1 MSVHLP
7 IDVFSPDQLSEIVAE
22 LQTYRGALR
31 DATVRAKAVKSK
43 APELPEPSEPLA
55 NLLHNSGIKPDDAD
69 GLEAT
74 YKELQSI
81 LKDAPVMHLTLAAAA
96 GRTLKRQLT
105 VWFRTQVHPNS
116 LLTFAIR
123 SDIGGGMLLQ
133 AGSHFYDYS
142 FRDRLLANK
151 ERLMEIASVR

>member
-1 MSVHLP
+1 
-7 IDVFSPDQLSEIVAE
+7 VFSPGQLSEIVAE
-22 LQTYRGALR
+22 LQSYRGKLR
-31 DATVRAKAVKSK
+31 DSAVRAKATKSK
-43 APELPEPSEPLA
+43 NTELPDLSEWLT
-55 NLLHNSGIKPDDAD
+55 NLLHTSGVKPDDSS
-69 GLEAT
+69 GLEAA
-74 YKELQSI
+74 YKELQAI
-81 LKDAPVMHLTLAAAA
+81 LKNAPVMHVTLAAPA

-116 LLTFAIR
+116 LLMFAIR

-151 ERLMEIASVR
+151 SRLMEIASVR

>member
-7 IDVFSPDQLSEIVAE
+7 IDVFSPGQLSEIVAE
-22 LQTYRGALR
+22 LQSYRGKLR
-31 DATVRAKAVKSK
+31 DAAVRAKATKSK
-43 APELPEPSEPLA
+43 VTEPPELSEWLA
-55 NLLHNSGIKPDDAD
+55 NLLHTSGVAPDDAPALD
-69 GLEAT
+69 TA
-74 YKELQSI
+74 YKELQTI
-81 LKDAPVMHLTLAAAA
+81 LKDAPVMHVTLAAPA

-116 LLTFAIR
+116 LLTFAAR

-142 FRDRLLANK
+142 FRDRLLGNK
-151 ERLMEIASVR
+151 SRLMEIASV

>member
-1 MSVHLP
+1 VSVHLP
-7 IDVFSPDQLSEIVAE
+7 IDVFSPDQLSGIVVE
-22 LQTYRGALR
+22 LQTYRGKLR
-31 DATVRAKAVKSK
+31 DAAVRAKATKTK
-43 APELPEPSEPLA
+43 ATELPELSDPLA
-55 NLLHNSGIKPDDAD
+55 NLLRNSGAATDDTVA
-69 GLEAT
+69 LEAI
-74 YKELQSI
+74 YKELQTI
-81 LKDAPVMHLTLAAAA
+81 LKDAPVMHFTLAAAA

-105 VWFRTQVHPNS
+105 VWFRTQVHPHS

-151 ERLMEIASVR
+151 QRLMEIASV